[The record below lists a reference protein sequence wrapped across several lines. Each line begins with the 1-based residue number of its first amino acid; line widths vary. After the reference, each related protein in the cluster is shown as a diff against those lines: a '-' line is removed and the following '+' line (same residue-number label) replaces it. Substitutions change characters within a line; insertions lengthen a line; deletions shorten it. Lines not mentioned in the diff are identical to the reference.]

1 MGVHPSLDAGHRLA
15 DEPGMD
21 TRAIL
26 EAAAAAELD
35 ALLLFGADLITDFP
49 DAELAERALD
59 AGVFTVSVQLFAT
72 ETAVRAD
79 VLLPSTAYAERE
91 GTFTNLERR
100 IQKLEPLTPAPGVA
114 REPWRFCASLART
127 MDQDWGWHS
136 FDDVW
141 ADIRAKVPTHAQV
154 DVGKLEATG
163 PTPAPYYESGFED
176 DPSHSTGVVAG
187 PGGQYPKG
195 HRSGTPFQTGQNW
208 PLSWELRGFEARQR
222 PGIVPVIPEANGQR
236 RAMHDKPD
244 RIGEEEADGFV
255 LYTGRLIYD
264 DGTMVS
270 KSSALHHLARRP
282 YVELNEHDAKEM
294 GLSEGDEAVLS
305 ANGSEARLE
314 VRFGDIARGAVF
326 VPYDPPG
333 FNANTLTSSPRVT
346 VERGAGSAGPQNET
360 GENG

>member
-1 MGVHPSLDAGHRLA
+1 
-15 DEPGMD
+15 
-21 TRAIL
+21 
-26 EAAAAAELD
+26 
-35 ALLLFGADLITDFP
+35 
-49 DAELAERALD
+49 
-59 AGVFTVSVQLFAT
+59 
-72 ETAVRAD
+72 
-79 VLLPSTAYAERE
+79 
-91 GTFTNLERR
+91 
-100 IQKLEPLTPAPGVA
+100 
-114 REPWRFCASLART
+114 

-141 ADIRAKVPTHAQV
+141 ADIRAGVPTHGQV

-222 PGIVPVIPEANGQR
+222 PGIVPAIPERDGSPELNGK
-236 RAMHDKPD
+236 AD
-244 RIGEEEADGFV
+244 RTREGEGDGFA

-270 KSSALHHLARRP
+270 KSSALHHLAPRA
-282 YVELNEHDAKEM
+282 YVELNEHDAEEM

-314 VRFGDIARGAVF
+314 VRIGDIARGAVF

-333 FNANTLTSSPRVT
+333 FNANILTSSPRVI
-346 VERGAGSAGPQNET
+346 VKRGESG
-360 GENG
+360 